1 MLPDGSVETNVL
13 LGIYGNSHHKPTS
26 QSLSESQK
34 EQMNWT
40 IKISTHSDIGISCIS
55 YCCGDGI
62 THLFSFLKFWED

>member
-13 LGIYGNSHHKPTS
+13 LGIYGHSHHKPTS
-26 QSLSESQK
+26 ESLSESQK

-55 YCCGDGI
+55 CI
-62 THLFSFLKFWED
+62 S